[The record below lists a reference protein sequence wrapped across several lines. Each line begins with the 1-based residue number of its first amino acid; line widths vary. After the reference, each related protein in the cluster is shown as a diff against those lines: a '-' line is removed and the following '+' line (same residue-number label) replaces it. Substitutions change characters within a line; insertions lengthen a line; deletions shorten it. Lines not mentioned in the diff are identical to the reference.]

1 MAQILLAK
9 LAILGRCLAD
19 SFRMHKTSFQTAEV
33 VDSYYTCRWLNE
45 PAAEAWNVVIVA
57 PYDLDTVTCPHCLFV
72 HRYNSTQKLGRYQ
85 HLYQLMQTGMWD
97 DLVVDKHKYLYFPEE
112 GVIQDVSAIS
122 T

>member
-1 MAQILLAK
+1 VL
-9 LAILGRCLAD
+9 
-19 SFRMHKTSFQTAEV
+19 
-33 VDSYYTCRWLNE
+33 DSYYMCRWLTE

-57 PYDLDTVTCPHCLFV
+57 PHDLDIVTCPHCLFV
-72 HRYNSTQKLGRYQ
+72 HRYNSTQKMGRYQ